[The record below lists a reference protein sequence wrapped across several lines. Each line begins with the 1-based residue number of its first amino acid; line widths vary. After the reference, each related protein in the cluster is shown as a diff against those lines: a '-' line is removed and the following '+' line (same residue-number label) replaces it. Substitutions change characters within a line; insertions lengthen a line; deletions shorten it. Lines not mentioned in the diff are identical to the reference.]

1 LYSHVTY
8 LKGNVNDDKPSTRDA
23 GWLELKWWF
32 RKSRRYLNGTVLL
45 DPILR
50 LYVDFRQF
58 FATIGKMKRIAI
70 CNQKGGVGKTATA
83 VNITAGL
90 SLAEKN
96 VLLIDIDPQANSTS
110 GLGIDYKTLERS
122 IYDCLYE
129 PSLVRSTVMKTKWP
143 RISILPSTTDLAG
156 AEIELVDQESRE
168 EKLKNVLSL
177 IGFEYDFGIIDCP
190 PSLGLLT
197 INALVAC
204 DSVIIPIQCEYYALE
219 GLEKLLKTLKAIKN
233 ELNKNLLI
241 EGILLT
247 MYDARLNLAK
257 DVVEDIQKHFPDVV
271 FKTVIPR
278 SVRVA
283 ESPSHG
289 ESAIHY
295 SIVSSGA
302 QAYLSLTRE
311 ILNHA

>member
-1 LYSHVTY
+1 M
-8 LKGNVNDDKPSTRDA
+8 
-23 GWLELKWWF
+23 
-32 RKSRRYLNGTVLL
+32 
-45 DPILR
+45 
-50 LYVDFRQF
+50 
-58 FATIGKMKRIAI
+58 GKMKKIAI

-110 GLGIDYKTLERS
+110 GLGIDYKTLDKS

-129 PSLVRSTVMKTKWP
+129 PSLVRGITLKTKWP
-143 RISILPSTTDLAG
+143 RVSVLPSTTDLAG
-156 AEIELVDQESRE
+156 AEIELVDEADRE
-168 EKLKNVLSL
+168 EKLKKVLSL

-197 INALVAC
+197 VNALVAC

-233 ELNKNLLI
+233 DLNKNLVI

-257 DVVEDIQKHFPDVV
+257 DVVEDIQTHFPDVV

-289 ESAIHY
+289 KSAIHY
-295 SIVSSGA
+295 NIISAGA

-311 ILNHA
+311 LLNHA